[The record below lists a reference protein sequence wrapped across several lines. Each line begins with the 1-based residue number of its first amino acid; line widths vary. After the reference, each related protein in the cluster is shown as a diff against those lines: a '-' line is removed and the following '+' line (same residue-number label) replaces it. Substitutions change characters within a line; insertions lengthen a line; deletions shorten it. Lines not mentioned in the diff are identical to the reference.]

1 MKPFGSVLFLST
13 LILGALAAPP
23 PGTASAAGTLTVNTL
38 ADENDGFDGTC
49 SLREAIA
56 RVNAVH
62 GSGDCDFITTH
73 VYDAIQFSVTGTITL
88 SSALPNINQRMTIT
102 GPGPSKLIIDAG
114 PSTEGFHINAGVS
127 ATISGLTVTG

>member
-1 MKPFGSVLFLST
+1 MKPFGSDLFLLA

-38 ADENDGFDGTC
+38 ADESEVLDGTC

-56 RVNAVH
+56 RVNAGS
-62 GSGDCDFITTH
+62 GSGDCDFFPSH

-88 SSALPNINQRMTIT
+88 SSVLGALPNINQ
-102 GPGPSKLIIDAG
+102 P
-114 PSTEGFHINAGVS
+114 
-127 ATISGLTVTG
+127 